1 MLDMLGFPIVL
12 SIKTFSSRLWWLMF
26 VILATWEAKIG
37 RLRFKARSGKKPL
50 PEKHTKRKRT
60 ESMAQVVE
68 QVGP

>member
-1 MLDMLGFPIVL
+1 
-12 SIKTFSSRLWWLMF
+12 MF